1 MSPIG
6 PIRLPAQIGSLA
18 GAASLDRTP
27 GALSSFG
34 SAMADAVQT
43 VDNVQK
49 SSQAS
54 VERFLG
60 GEGEELHHV
69 ALQQQEAAITF
80 DVFLQVRNKVVQ
92 AYQEVMRMPI

>member
-6 PIRLPAQIGSLA
+6 PIRLPVHIGHVASLP
-18 GAASLDRTP
+18 GAAAGP
-27 GALSSFG
+27 SSFG
-34 SAMADAVQT
+34 NVMADAVKT

-54 VERFLG
+54 IERFLN

-69 ALQQQEAAITF
+69 ALQQQQAAITF
-80 DVFLQVRNKVVQ
+80 DVLLQVRNKVVQ
-92 AYQEVMRMPI
+92 TYQEVMRMPI

>member
-6 PIRLPAQIGSLA
+6 SIRLPAHVGALS
-18 GAASLDRTP
+18 GAASLDLTSK
-27 GALSSFG
+27 GASSFG
-34 SAMADAVQT
+34 SVMADAVQT
-43 VDNVQK
+43 VDNAQK

-54 VERFLG
+54 VERFLS

-69 ALQQQEAAITF
+69 ALQQQQAAITF

>member
-6 PIRLPAQIGSLA
+6 PIRLPAQIGSLS
-18 GAASLDRTP
+18 GPASLDRLS
-27 GALSSFG
+27 GAPSSFG
-34 SAMADAVQT
+34 SVMADAVQT
-43 VDNVQK
+43 VDSAQK
-49 SSQAS
+49 SSQATVQS
-54 VERFLG
+54 FLS

-69 ALQQQEAAITF
+69 ALQQQQAAITF

>member
-6 PIRLPAQIGSLA
+6 PIRLPALI
-18 GAASLDRTP
+18 
-27 GALSSFG
+27 GALSGSSPFAPSSAGSTGFG
-34 SAMADAVQT
+34 AVMADAVKT

-54 VERFLG
+54 IERFLN
-60 GEGEELHHV
+60 GEGEELHSV
-69 ALQQQEAAITF
+69 ALQQQQAAITF
-80 DVFLQVRNKVVQ
+80 DTFLQVRNKVVS

>member
-6 PIRLPAQIGSLA
+6 PIRLPAHIGSLP
-18 GAASLDRTP
+18 GAASLDRAP
-27 GALSSFG
+27 GGPSSFG
-34 SAMADAVQT
+34 AAIADAVQT

-54 VERFLG
+54 IERFLS

-69 ALQQQEAAITF
+69 ALQQQQAAITF

>member
-6 PIRLPAQIGSLA
+6 PIRLPAQIGSLP
-18 GAASLDRTP
+18 GAASLDRAP
-27 GALSSFG
+27 AGASAFG

-49 SSQAS
+49 SSRAS
-54 VERFLG
+54 VERFLS

-69 ALQQQEAAITF
+69 ALQQQHAAITF
-80 DVFLQVRNKVVQ
+80 DVLLQVRNKVVQ
-92 AYQEVMRMPI
+92 AYQEIMRMPI

>member
-6 PIRLPAQIGSLA
+6 PIRLPSQIGSLPGA
-18 GAASLDRTP
+18 TSPDRSSAASP
-27 GALSSFG
+27 SFG
-34 SAMADAVQT
+34 TAMADAVKT

-54 VERFLG
+54 IERFLS
-60 GEGEELHHV
+60 GEGEELHTV
-69 ALQQQEAAITF
+69 ALQQQQAAVTF
-80 DVFLQVRNKVVQ
+80 DMFLQVRNKVVQ